1 MLPTPG
7 PAFMVNPPEMKFP
20 TGPLT
25 ETAVE
30 AGIEPLVTTTLVAVI
45 DVENDPVPTTE
56 AKFPTATVPV
66 TDVEEFT

>member
-1 MLPTPG
+1 
-7 PAFMVNPPEMKFP
+7 MVNPPATKFP

-45 DVENDPVPTTE
+45 DVENDPVPTME
-56 AKFPTATVPV
+56 ATFPTATAPV
-66 TDVEEFT
+66 TDVEEFTKT

>member
-1 MLPTPG
+1 
-7 PAFMVNPPEMKFP
+7 MVNPPVMKFP

-30 AGIEPLVTTTLVAVI
+30 GGIEPLVTTTLVAVI

-56 AKFPTATVPV
+56 AVFPTATVPV